1 MNDYSQAVNTAR
13 DYYNSEDADAFY
25 ATIWGGE
32 DIHIGLYESLDESI
46 TDASRR
52 TVEHM
57 ATKLTGIGRGD
68 RVLDV
73 GSGYGG
79 AARHLAK
86 SLGCRVS
93 ALNLSE
99 VENAR
104 ARELTAEQGLDELVE
119 VIDGSFEAIPFG
131 AETFDAVWSQDA
143 ILHSGNRDRVLAE
156 VARVMKPGARFVF
169 TDPMQA
175 DDCPEGVLQPVYDR
189 IHLESLGSFAWYRK
203 AAEAQGFETGTQEN
217 LTQNLRNHYARV
229 REEVQTRYDE
239 MVKVAPCMSL
249 DFSSPSRAALD
260 SDISSFEISTS
271 PLRSASLITGT
282 ISPLGVSA
290 AKPML

>member
-175 DDCPEGVLQPVYDR
+175 DDCPDGVLEPILSR
-189 IHLESLGSFAWYRK
+189 IHLETLGSPSYYERAATEASARGDEGPAPTVFFAQWNVDHPEPDWVELIREEDR
-203 AAEAQGFETGTQEN
+203 AEAA
-217 LTQNLRNHYARV
+217 AR
-229 REEVQTRYDE
+229 
-239 MVKVAPCMSL
+239 A
-249 DFSSPSRAALD
+249 SPAYGA
-260 SDISSFEISTS
+260 T
-271 PLRSASLITGT
+271 
-282 ISPLGVSA
+282 
-290 AKPML
+290 

>member
-1 MNDYSQAVNTAR
+1 VSDYSEAVNTAR

-32 DIHIGLYESLDESI
+32 DIHIGLYESPDESI
-46 TDASRR
+46 IDASRR

-57 ATKLTGIGRGD
+57 ATKLAGIGKGH

-99 VENAR
+99 VENER
-104 ARELTAEQGLDELVE
+104 ARKLNAEQGLDELIE
-119 VIDGSFEAIPFG
+119 VIDGSFEAIPFEP
-131 AETFDAVWSQDA
+131 ETFDAVWSQDA
-143 ILHSGNRDRVLAE
+143 ILHSGNRDQVLAE
-156 VARVMKPGARFVF
+156 VARVMKPGAHFVF

-175 DDCPEGVLQPVYDR
+175 DDCPDGVLDPILAR
-189 IHLESLGSFAWYRK
+189 IHLETLGSPGYYEK
-203 AAEAQGFETGTQEN
+203 TGAGVGLKMVDFEN
-217 LTQNLRNHYARV
+217 LTHQLCRHYQRV
-229 REEVQTRYDE
+229 LEETKQREGDLEG
-239 MVKVAPCMSL
+239 KVSDAYIDRMKRGL
-249 DFSSPSRAALD
+249 QHWIDGGKAGHLAWGVFLFEKSS
-260 SDISSFEISTS
+260 
-271 PLRSASLITGT
+271 
-282 ISPLGVSA
+282 
-290 AKPML
+290 

>member
-175 DDCPEGVLQPVYDR
+175 DDCPDGVLEPILSR
-189 IHLESLGSFAWYRK
+189 IHLETLGSPSYYER
-203 AAEAQGFETGTQEN
+203 AATEVGLRLIDFEN
-217 LTQNLRNHYARV
+217 LTHQLCRHYQRV
-229 REEVQTRYDE
+229 LDETSRREGDLE
-239 MVKVAPCMSL
+239 
-249 DFSSPSRAALD
+249 
-260 SDISSFEISTS
+260 
-271 PLRSASLITGT
+271 GT
-282 ISPLGVSA
+282 VSA
-290 AKPML
+290 AYIDRMKRGLRHWIDGGRRGHLAWGVFLFEKAA